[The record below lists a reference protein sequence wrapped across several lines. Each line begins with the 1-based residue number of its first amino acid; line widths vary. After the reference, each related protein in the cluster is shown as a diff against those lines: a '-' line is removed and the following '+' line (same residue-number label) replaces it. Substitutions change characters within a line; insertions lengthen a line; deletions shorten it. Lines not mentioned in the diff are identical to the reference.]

1 MKRIAAVLFWSLSI
15 LSCSKEKEADTGVN
29 EHTLFTKLPA
39 SMTGISFVNQI
50 EETQDFNVFRYR
62 NFYNGGGVAIG
73 DINNDGLP
81 DIFFTANMKENR
93 LYLNKGD
100 LRFEDITETA
110 GVAGSKPWDTGVM

>member
-1 MKRIAAVLFWSLSI
+1 MKTNRVLAVLLVSLLV
-15 LSCSKEKEADTGVN
+15 LSCNRDEQMSMGINEKK
-29 EHTLFTKLPA
+29 TLFTKL
-39 SMTGISFVNQI
+39 SSEQTGISFVNAI

-81 DIFFTANMKENR
+81 DIFFTANMKKNS

-100 LRFEDITETA
+100 FKFENITDSA
-110 GVAGSKPWDTGVM
+110 GVGG